1 MDNPTEAAQRTHVRG
16 QRPSG
21 ENNLR
26 RAGALP
32 FADAISAAVDELVG
46 GNDLAGSSVGVYRE
60 NWSKFAT
67 FAAAK
72 GYSTAPSIESTV
84 VRAWLAARDG
94 AGVLPA
100 VATQRLRRTSVRKLF
115 HFLRAIGEVSQDP
128 TLDIELPPRTSLASR
143 PLDDDEVDECR
154 CASRSDFTSWR
165 YPAVWALA
173 EAGATMTELPRILVS
188 DVDLEK
194 GLVLLRGSPR
204 TLQRIVPLTDWGA
217 AQLERLLVTAVFA
230 PDGPIVYGGEG
241 ATGRRSTLAGMVRRI
256 YTQAGLDRE
265 SDVTTES
272 VRAWLGRAMRE
283 QDEPIEGVARRLGM
297 RSVDR
302 TFVLIGEDW
311 QSQEA

>member
-1 MDNPTEAAQRTHVRG
+1 LVVKAAVP
-16 QRPSG
+16 QRP
-21 ENNLR
+21 EQPL
-26 RAGALP
+26 AET
-32 FADAISAAVDELVG
+32 ISAAVSELSG
-46 GNDLAGSSVGVYRE
+46 CDDLARSSVGVYVE
-60 NWSKFAT
+60 HWAKFEA

-72 GYSTAPSIESTV
+72 EHDTAPSIDAEV

-94 AGVLPA
+94 SGALPA

-115 HFLRAIGEVSQDP
+115 HFLRAIGEASQDP
-128 TLDIELPPRTSLASR
+128 TVDIELPPRTSLASR

-154 CASRSDFTSWR
+154 WASRSDFTSWR

-204 TLQRIVPLTDWGA
+204 TLRRVVPLTDWGRV
-217 AQLERLLVTAVFA
+217 QLERLLVTAVLA

-272 VRAWLGRAMRE
+272 VRAWLGRAMRG

-297 RSVDR
+297 HSVDR
-302 TFVLIGEDW
+302 TFLLIGEDW